1 MAIKLPRKLKKAL
14 KKAVLLPDLA
24 RVWKTKELKILGIE
38 KHYHNWK
45 KLPTVGNITVTRTE
59 LNSKTLRRCSA
70 QGIHWNADE
79 FKKEKKEEPKYSGS
93 EIVEKVCLQI
103 EKASK
108 HEMDKDLAEILILLY
123 TKKPGPIID
132 SMPANEV
139 PFLFS
144 VILKRIKYS
153 HSFKCNDHR
162 VVAFLDAAA
171 ETPGTAV
178 MFLWYIQ
185 YWCFTNKVKEI
196 NLELL
201 ATKIFPFGFPS
212 KADLQTIWD
221 SQKTSEGKNLVDINL
236 AGNSIH
242 F

>member
-14 KKAVLLPDLA
+14 KKAVLRPYEVGT
-24 RVWKTKELKILGIE
+24 VWKTKELKILGIQ

-79 FKKEKKEEPKYSGS
+79 FKKEKPKYSGS
-93 EIVEKVCLQI
+93 EIVEKVCLPI
-103 EKASK
+103 EKARK
-108 HEMDKDLAEILILLY
+108 HELDKELTEFLILLY
-123 TKKPGPIID
+123 TKQDGPIID
-132 SMPANEV
+132 SIPPDEV
-139 PFLFS
+139 PFLIN
-144 VILKRIKYS
+144 VILKRIKGCYT
-153 HSFKCNDHR
+153 FTCNDHR
-162 VVAFLDAAA
+162 VILFLASAA

-201 ATKIFPFGFPS
+201 AMRIFPYGFPS
-212 KADLQTIWD
+212 KTDLQTIWAG
-221 SQKTSEGKNLVDINL
+221 QKTSEGKNLVDINL